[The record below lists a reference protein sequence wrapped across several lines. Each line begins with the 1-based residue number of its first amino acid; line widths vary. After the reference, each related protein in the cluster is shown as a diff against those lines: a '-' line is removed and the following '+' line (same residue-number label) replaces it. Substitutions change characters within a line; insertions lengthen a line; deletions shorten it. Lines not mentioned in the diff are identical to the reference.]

1 MLLLEIVMGIVL
13 SLPIVGI
20 VLVSIASRR
29 EDAAFSLGSQPR
41 SQMQLLAR
49 RVVDFSSEAS
59 SLPLP
64 KSAVYAR
71 PVVRPA
77 LAMVEPL
84 REEVLDSPRR
94 ASASGLVVRRSTA
107 YRPAA

>member
-1 MLLLEIVMGIVL
+1 MLLLVIVMAVVL

-20 VLVSIASRR
+20 AVVSIASRR
-29 EDAAFSLGSQPR
+29 EDAAFSLGGQPR

-49 RVVDFSSEAS
+49 RVVDFSSEAG

-71 PVVRPA
+71 PVRPA

-84 REEVLDSPRR
+84 HEEVLDSPRR
-94 ASASGLVVRRSTA
+94 AAASGLVVRRPAA

>member
-1 MLLLEIVMGIVL
+1 MLLIVIIMAAVL

-29 EDAAFSLGSQPR
+29 EDAAFSLGSEPR
-41 SQMQLLAR
+41 SAMQLLAR

-71 PVVRPA
+71 PVKPA

-84 REEVLDSPRR
+84 REDALDAPRR
-94 ASASGLVVRRSTA
+94 VAASGLVVRPAA

>member
-1 MLLLEIVMGIVL
+1 MLLLVIVMAIVL

-29 EDAAFSLGSQPR
+29 EDAAFSLGGQPR

-49 RVVDFSSEAS
+49 RMVDFSSEAS

-71 PVVRPA
+71 PVRPA
-77 LAMVEPL
+77 LALVEPV
-84 REEVLDSPRR
+84 REDALDAPRIAA
-94 ASASGLVVRRSTA
+94 ASRRPIRPA
-107 YRPAA
+107 VYRPAA

>member
-1 MLLLEIVMGIVL
+1 MLLIVIVMAMVL

-20 VLVSIASRR
+20 AAVSIASRR
-29 EDAAFSLGSQPR
+29 EDAAFSLGSEPR
-41 SQMQLLAR
+41 SQLQLLAR

-71 PVVRPA
+71 PVRPA
-77 LAMVEPL
+77 LAVVEPL

-94 ASASGLVVRRSTA
+94 VAATGLVVRRSTA
-107 YRPAA
+107 YRSAA